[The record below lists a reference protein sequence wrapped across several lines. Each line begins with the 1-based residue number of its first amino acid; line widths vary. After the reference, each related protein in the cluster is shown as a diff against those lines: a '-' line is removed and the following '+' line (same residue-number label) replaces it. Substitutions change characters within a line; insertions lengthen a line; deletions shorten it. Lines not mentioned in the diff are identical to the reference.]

1 MKAEAV
7 SFDINGLHTMLESMS
22 KVLMDFSENAMV
34 LFHSST
40 TQIDSDEDLEKRIE
54 LMDTLMDMAEK
65 EDDIAMVYAHTIS
78 DRIAEYEENIEMPK
92 IPAIEMLKG
101 LMDIKNLKQK
111 DLSHIA
117 PQSVISEILKGKR
130 EINLKQAKGFAEY
143 FNIPIERFINWE
155 KHLKQ
160 LIKILKF
167 NISSTPTQSLEIK
180 FELKSLHVWRF
191 FYGRIIGIT
200 LNSQETLQ
208 KRLL

>member
-143 FNIPIERFINWE
+143 FNIPIERFIN
-155 KHLKQ
+155 
-160 LIKILKF
+160 
-167 NISSTPTQSLEIK
+167 
-180 FELKSLHVWRF
+180 
-191 FYGRIIGIT
+191 
-200 LNSQETLQ
+200 
-208 KRLL
+208 